1 MYLAP
6 ARPLCVDR
14 VRRCA
19 QEMLAMTTD
28 DLEDEELLKRGRRA
42 LRELH
47 DAPEVW
53 ISRAEAIVTPSLT
66 SRVWR
71 RVVQAVVS
79 FDSLAAPPQ
88 AMAVRSAAAG
98 ARQLLFTVEG
108 RDIDLR
114 IVPGAAGWT
123 IEGQVLGPDER
134 GEVEIDDGRGAPRTL
149 PLDEFGTFHVDA
161 LAAGSH
167 HVALLV
173 GDERIELPVLDVGGT
188 VA

>member
-1 MYLAP
+1 L
-6 ARPLCVDR
+6 PL
-14 VRRCA
+14 RRGA
-19 QEMLAMTTD
+19 EEMLAMNTD
-28 DLEDEELLKRGRRA
+28 DPDDEDLLQRGRRA

-47 DAPEVW
+47 DAPEAW
-53 ISRAEAIVTPSLT
+53 IRRAEAIAAPALAT
-66 SRVWR
+66 RVWR

-88 AMAVRSAAAG
+88 ALAVRNAAVG

-114 IVPGAAGWT
+114 IAPGAGGWT

-134 GEVEIDDGRGAPRTL
+134 GEVEIDDGHGVLRML

-161 LAAGSH
+161 LAAGKH
-167 HVALLV
+167 QVALLV
-173 GDERIELPVLDVGGT
+173 GDERIELPTLEVGGP
-188 VA
+188 AA